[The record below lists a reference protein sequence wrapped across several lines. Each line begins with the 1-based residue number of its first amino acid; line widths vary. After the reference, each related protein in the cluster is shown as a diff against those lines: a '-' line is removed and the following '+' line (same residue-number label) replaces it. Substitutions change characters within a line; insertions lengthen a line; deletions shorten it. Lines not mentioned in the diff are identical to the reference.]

1 MLYTEFKEA
10 ARAAGKRIIKKR
22 KDIAFFYDK
31 DKIII
36 YDFIT
41 KKRSERAI
49 KKTINGEFCY
59 KNEIY
64 FYSSP
69 KNEEIEI

>member
-22 KDIAFFYDK
+22 KDIAFFYGN

-41 KKRSERAI
+41 GEKKERAI
-49 KKTINGEFCY
+49 KKDKLGKFCY

-69 KNEEIEI
+69 KNEEVEI